1 MKGLFASLALAV
13 CSVLGACG
21 AGDDTADGTR
31 AECAHGG
38 ALVACPPAERTAQG
52 ACWRLVDCAVMPVKS
67 DDKGTNA
74 FDWGK
79 CVDRIMAAS
88 DIAEQLVIDCI
99 AASSCDQLQ
108 VQGSPHNPDSS
119 MITCL
124 QLGRGGQ

>member
-1 MKGLFASLALAV
+1 MKGLFAGVWLAV
-13 CSVLGACG
+13 VCSSGCG

-38 ALVACPPAERTAQG
+38 ALVDCPPAERTPEG

-67 DDKGTNA
+67 DGNN

-79 CVDRIMAAS
+79 CFDKIQATS

-108 VQGSPHNPDSS
+108 VQGSPHDPNVS
-119 MITCL
+119 MMACFN
-124 QLGRGGQ
+124 LGSGQ

>member
-1 MKGLFASLALAV
+1 MKGLFASLGLAV
-13 CSVLGACG
+13 VSFGCG

-38 ALVACPPAERTAQG
+38 ALVSCPPAERTAQG
-52 ACWRLVDCAVMPVKS
+52 ACWRLVDCAVIPVKS
-67 DDKGTNA
+67 DNDNI

-79 CVDRIMAAS
+79 CFDRIQSAS
-88 DIAEQLVIDCI
+88 DIGEQLIIDCI

-108 VQGSPHNPDSS
+108 VEGSPHSPDSN

-124 QLGRGGQ
+124 SIGRGQ